1 MVDKEKLKLMIDLA
15 EYEEKHGKK
24 NYIINSY
31 FQFDYVERYML
42 GGFVAY
48 TLCFLLVF
56 ALIVFYKFDE
66 ISNQTNILVILDMFK
81 PYLTYYVIGL
91 LVYELIVIIVY
102 SLRYSHGKREVR
114 TESNKL
120 KKLKKNYYA
129 E

>member
-31 FQFDYVERYML
+31 FQFDYVERHMM

-81 PYLTYYVIGL
+81 PYLTYYAIGL
-91 LVYELIVIIVY
+91 LVYELIIIIVY

-114 TESNKL
+114 IQSNKL
-120 KKLKKNYYA
+120 KKLNKKYYA

>member
-15 EYEEKHGKK
+15 RYEEKNGKK

-31 FQFDYVERYML
+31 FQFDYVERHML

-48 TLCFLLVF
+48 TLCFILVF
-56 ALIVFYKFDE
+56 ILIFFYRFDE
-66 ISNQTNILVILDMFK
+66 VSNQTNILVILEMFK

-91 LVYELIVIIVY
+91 LVYELIIIIVY
-102 SLRYSHGKREVR
+102 TLRYSMGKREVR
-114 TESNKL
+114 TQSNKL
-120 KKLKKNYYA
+120 KKLKKKYYS

>member
-1 MVDKEKLKLMIDLA
+1 MVDTEKLKMMIDLA

-31 FQFDYVERYML
+31 FQFDYVERHMR
-42 GGFVAY
+42 GGLVAY

>member
-66 ISNQTNILVILDMFK
+66 ISNQTNILVILEMFK

-91 LVYELIVIIVY
+91 LVYELIIIIVY

>member
-1 MVDKEKLKLMIDLA
+1 M
-15 EYEEKHGKK
+15 KK
-24 NYIINSY
+24 
-31 FQFDYVERYML
+31 
-42 GGFVAY
+42 
-48 TLCFLLVF
+48 FLLVF

-66 ISNQTNILVILDMFK
+66 ISNQTNILVILDIFK

-91 LVYELIVIIVY
+91 LVYELIIIIVY